1 MNTRLLNLGT
11 CTCAMAA
18 PRDVLVAMD
27 HYVYGCKPTGGP
39 IDFRISLDC
48 HPRTVESLRKSL
60 ESIQPLGARRSHPE
74 QQYHAW
80 NDDGREVLLPLAEK
94 DHVIW
99 RQGSYI
105 NVTAETSP
113 IAATVGTRIVRQLIM
128 RGGEARGGQ
137 CVHAGAVELGGTAVL
152 VGGHA
157 GAGKT
162 TVLTHLIEH
171 HGAQLLSNDRTVV
184 MPRDGGWAAI
194 GVPLAWRY
202 TPEGLRGSPAL
213 ATAVGSM
220 ALARGGELVDG
231 KIELTPL
238 EVSRVLNRPARTSA
252 PISRIIVLSR
262 SPQRPDTDAA
272 LKQLG
277 FGDADFFAEDWLNV
291 RGEFAASSHGGDL
304 WAALQASVPICA
316 FSWTDPTELQ
326 GVADSIASGG
336 AG

>member
-1 MNTRLLNLGT
+1 MSARLLNLGT
-11 CTCAMAA
+11 CTCAVAA

-27 HYVYGCKPTGGP
+27 HYLYGYKPTGGP

-48 HPRTVESLRKSL
+48 HPRTVESIRKSL
-60 ESIQPLGARRSHPE
+60 ESLQPIAARTSHPE
-74 QQYHAW
+74 QQYHVW
-80 NDDGREVLLPLAEK
+80 NDDVREVLLPLAEK

-105 NVTAETSP
+105 NVTAETP
-113 IAATVGTRIVRQLIM
+113 QIAATVGTRIIRQLIM
-128 RGGEARGGQ
+128 RGGEARDGQ
-137 CVHAGAVELGGTAVL
+137 CVHAGAVELGATAIL

-171 HGAQLLSNDRTVV
+171 HGARPLSNDRTVV
-184 MPRDGGWAAI
+184 MPRDGRWVAI

-213 ATAVGSM
+213 SSAVGSM

-238 EVSRVLNRPARTSA
+238 EVSRVLDRPARTAA
-252 PISRIIVLSR
+252 PISRVIVLSR
-262 SPQRPDTDAA
+262 SPQRPDADVA

-277 FGDADFFAEDWLNV
+277 FGGEDFFAEDWLNV
-291 RGEFAASSHGGDL
+291 RGELDAGAHQGDL
-304 WAALQASVPICA
+304 WTVLQASVPVWA
-316 FSWTDPTELQ
+316 FPWTDPTELR
-326 GVADSIASGG
+326 GIADSIARGG